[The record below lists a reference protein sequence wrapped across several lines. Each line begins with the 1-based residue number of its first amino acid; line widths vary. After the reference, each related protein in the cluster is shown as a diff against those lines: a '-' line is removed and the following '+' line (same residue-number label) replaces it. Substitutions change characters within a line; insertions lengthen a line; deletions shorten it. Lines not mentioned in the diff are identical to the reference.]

1 MVGESK
7 LLDAVNDARRTFQKA
22 MRQSPLN
29 IEEGDFFEFQLYS
42 DEWKISWEKGVRAL
56 DLVED
61 IKNRG
66 YFTTAIELCFYCM
79 ERFFEAWIM
88 KKKRATAFRAQHGAV
103 FDLSAEYGLISQKCA
118 INLRTLWD
126 NYRASQYYRP
136 YVPTHNTAEKMI
148 YVATIA
154 KNFIEERL

>member
-66 YFTTAIELCFYCM
+66 YFTIVCN
-79 ERFFEAWIM
+79 
-88 KKKRATAFRAQHGAV
+88 K
-103 FDLSAEYGLISQKCA
+103 S
-118 INLRTLWD
+118 
-126 NYRASQYYRP
+126 
-136 YVPTHNTAEKMI
+136 
-148 YVATIA
+148 
-154 KNFIEERL
+154 